1 MNTNKFVVAAALTAL
16 TSLAQALP
24 ITGLVNTG
32 AGLSAGDQDQNYVL
46 TVAGTSAA
54 LLGSSPTY
62 GYVATDVHPSWIAP
76 GASADSQWL
85 TPLASGQQ
93 TYDPA
98 GSGDGVYTWTL
109 TFDID
114 QYFSAAYLEGRW
126 TSDNYGLVYLN
137 GTLLDQ
143 SDGYYQW
150 DTFSAG
156 TNLFL
161 AGTNTLKFVVT
172 NFQQTDLNPT
182 GVRVEFTAS
191 AVPEPE
197 SYALLL
203 GGLGILG
210 AISRRRQTK

>member
-1 MNTNKFVVAAALTAL
+1 MNTHQFVAAVALTTL
-16 TSLAQALP
+16 TSLAQAVP
-24 ITGLVNTG
+24 ITGLANTG
-32 AGLSAGDQDQNYVL
+32 AGLAAGEQDHNYVL
-46 TVAGTSAA
+46 TVSGSSVAS
-54 LLGSSPTY
+54 LGSGPTY

-76 GASADSQWL
+76 NASPDSQWL
-85 TPLASGQQ
+85 TPLAAGQQ
-93 TYDPA
+93 TFDPA
-98 GSGDGVYTWTL
+98 GGGDGVYTWTL
-109 TFDID
+109 TFNID

-137 GTLLDQ
+137 DHLLDQ
-143 SDGYYQW
+143 SDGFYAW

-156 TNLFL
+156 TDLFV
-161 AGTNTLKFVVT
+161 AGANTLKFVVV
-172 NFQQTDLNPT
+172 NFQQTDYNPT

-210 AISRRRQTK
+210 AISRRRQIK

>member
-1 MNTNKFVVAAALTAL
+1 MNTNKLVVAAALTAL
-16 TSLAQALP
+16 TGLAQALP

-32 AGLSAGDQDQNYVL
+32 AGLSAGDQDTNYVL
-46 TVAGTSAA
+46 TVAGTSAT
-54 LLGSSPTY
+54 LLGSAPTY
-62 GYVATDVHPSWIAP
+62 GYVVTDVHPSWIP
-76 GASADSQWL
+76 PSASADSQWL
-85 TPLASGQQ
+85 TPLASGQD
-93 TYDPA
+93 TFDPA
-98 GSGDGVYTWTL
+98 GGGDGVYTWTL

-156 TNLFL
+156 TDLFV

-172 NFQQTDLNPT
+172 NFQQTELNPT

-203 GGLGILG
+203 GGLGVLG